1 MAETAEYIT
10 RGQEVLAKQP
20 KVVIKVG
27 IGLHLT
33 VIEGEEHI
41 SQEELDSFA
50 DTLRAIGIEGPM
62 DEPIEILLSTEVE
75 DGGLY
80 GHQDMRDAICSVI
93 ATTETS
99 TGLKTEMSPGHFVD
113 SPVVVIEGPTQLWVP
128 PNQRL
133 AKLALNHPWQAY
145 EESQRGITL

>member
-1 MAETAEYIT
+1 MAETAEYII
-10 RGQEVLAKQP
+10 RGKEILAEQP

-27 IGLHLT
+27 IGLHLD

-41 SQEELDSFA
+41 SKEELDSLA
-50 DTLRAIGIEGPM
+50 ITLRAAGVEGPM
-62 DEPIEILLSTEVE
+62 DEPIELLLSTEVE
-75 DGGLY
+75 DGGIY
-80 GHQDMRDAICSVI
+80 GNQDMRDAVCSLI

-99 TGLKTEMSPGHFVD
+99 TGLKTEMSPGHFFD
-113 SPVVVIEGPTQLWVP
+113 SPVVIIDGPTELWVP
-128 PNQRL
+128 PTERL